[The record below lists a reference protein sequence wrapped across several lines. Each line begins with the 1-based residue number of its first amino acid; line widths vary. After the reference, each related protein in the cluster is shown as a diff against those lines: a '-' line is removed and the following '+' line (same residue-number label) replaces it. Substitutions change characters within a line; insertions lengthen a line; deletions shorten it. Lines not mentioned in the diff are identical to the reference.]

1 MKAFR
6 TSFAIAAIAAFCALW
21 PGNARAQSPDRK
33 TVVTFSQPVEVPN
46 LVLPAGTYI
55 FKRLDTVTPNLI
67 QILNADESRV
77 FATLITASDY
87 RQEASDET
95 VITFEERP
103 NGSPK
108 AIKDWFYPGDTAGE
122 EFLYPHQ
129 QESSERPS
137 GR

>member
-6 TSFAIAAIAAFCALW
+6 MSFAIAAIAAFCTFW
-21 PGNARAQSPDRK
+21 PGNARAQSPDKK
-33 TVVTFSQPVEVPN
+33 TVLTFSQPVEIPN
-46 LVLPAGTYI
+46 LVLPAGTYV
-55 FKRLDTVTPNLI
+55 FKRADSATPNLV

-87 RQEASDET
+87 RRQASDET

-108 AIKDWFYPGDTAGE
+108 AIKDWFYPGDNSGE
-122 EFLYPHQ
+122 EFLYPTQ
-129 QESSERPS
+129 QENSDKLS

>member
-6 TSFAIAAIAAFCALW
+6 TSFAIAAIAAFCVLW
-21 PGNARAQSPDRK
+21 PGNAGAQSPDRK

-122 EFLYPHQ
+122 EFLYPSR
-129 QESSERPS
+129 QETSERPS